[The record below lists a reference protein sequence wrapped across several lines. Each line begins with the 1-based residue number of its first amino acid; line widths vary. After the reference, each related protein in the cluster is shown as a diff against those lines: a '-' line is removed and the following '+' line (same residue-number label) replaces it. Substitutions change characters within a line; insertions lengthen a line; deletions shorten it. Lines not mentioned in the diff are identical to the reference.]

1 LYVDGVSS
9 IASLNFQFDEWGVD
23 CSIAG
28 SQKGFMLPAGLGIL
42 GLSEKALERVAT
54 VKTPRSY
61 FDLRPMRDQNSRGY
75 FPYTPALSLLF
86 GLDEALNMLLEEG
99 MENVAKRHCRL
110 ATGVR
115 AAVTAWGLGQC
126 AKRPEIASN
135 TLTAVVMPEGVDA
148 ARVIDIAFRQYD
160 ISLGAGLSEL
170 AGKVFRIGHLGDQ
183 NPLTLAGA
191 LGGVEMA
198 LADAGVPVML
208 GKGVGAALST
218 WRVGA

>member
-1 LYVDGVSS
+1 
-9 IASLNFQFDEWGVD
+9 
-23 CSIAG
+23 
-28 SQKGFMLPAGLGIL
+28 
-42 GLSEKALERVAT
+42 VAT

-99 MENVAKRHCRL
+99 MDNVATRHCKL

-135 TLTAVVMPEGVDA
+135 TLTAVVTPDGVDA
-148 ARVIDIAFRQYD
+148 AKVIDIAFKQYD

-183 NPLTLAGA
+183 NALSLAGA
-191 LGGVEMA
+191 LAGVEMA
-198 LADAGVPVML
+198 LADAGVPVTL
-208 GKGVGAALST
+208 GKGVGAALAT